1 MALLMIQ
8 GWASAKMGRKIRG
21 QEYLH
26 RFLPWLVEQIG
37 MKAIG
42 STIIEEYAHWDGD
55 APSAVQFVES
65 PALIP
70 PHTTAVQ
77 IVNASAVTVHTY
89 PALENGSA
97 FVQICL
103 DSCLP
108 IPSPDRTRNK
118 ILACLEMAL
127 DYTFY
132 DDKWGWRGTD
142 K

>member
-8 GWASAKMGRKIRG
+8 GWASATMGRKIRS

-26 RFLPWLVEQIG
+26 QFLPWLVEQIG
-37 MKAIG
+37 MRAIG
-42 STIIEEYAHWDGD
+42 STVIEEYAHWEGD

-65 PALIP
+65 PAPLPP

-77 IVNASAVTVHTY
+77 IVNASAITVHTY
-89 PALENGSA
+89 PEN
-97 FVQICL
+97 FVQVCL

-108 IPSPDRTRNK
+108 IPSHDRTRNK
-118 ILACLEMAL
+118 IMACLEMAL

-132 DDKWGWRGTD
+132 DARWGWKGPGL
-142 K
+142 